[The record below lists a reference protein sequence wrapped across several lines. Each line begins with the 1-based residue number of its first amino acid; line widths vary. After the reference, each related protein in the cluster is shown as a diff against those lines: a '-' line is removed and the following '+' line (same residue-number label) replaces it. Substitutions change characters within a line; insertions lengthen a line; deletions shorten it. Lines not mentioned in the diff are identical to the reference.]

1 MTAAGGGSVVV
12 ENQSHRAWI
21 AQYQAILSAI
31 QGSLTEGGAVSIVIF
46 SATSREAWSTLESSF
61 SSKSSARSMA
71 IRNKLGAMKKLDMS
85 AEKFFN
91 QVKTLSDTLAAIG

>member
-31 QGSLTEGGAVSIVIF
+31 QGSLTEGGAGLVIF